1 MYNTHKHMPCT
12 LNMGCTLHHFLFIH
26 FSRISVYLF
35 VGTNDASS
43 CHCGCYNLHYS
54 FDNLE
59 PSLQQEVLEMKK
71 KLTVS
76 TKNTTSYKRSLI
88 SVGDSRPS
96 AKAVGSCGIVFLL
109 VIGVLVVL
117 GDFSRFCLTPVNNID

>member
-1 MYNTHKHMPCT
+1 MYNTHKHIPRT
-12 LNMGCTLHHFLFIH
+12 LNMGCTLRNLLFIH

-43 CHCGCYNLHYS
+43 CHCGCYNLQYS
-54 FDNLE
+54 FENLS